1 MKPTK
6 LKKYSRDSMEEIKK
20 VKNIV
25 IGAGP
30 AGRLGSFELGK
41 LGEETLLIEKKYI
54 AGTCLNEGCMV
65 VCALTDISRFIRNFK
80 RFTEIGFIDGNI
92 NLDYKSACDN
102 IKKTQLML
110 RRLNQEENESVNNNV
125 IYGEASV
132 EISDDDKII
141 VKVKLDNDN
150 ELQRENVKNRD
161 YDIYEAENL
170 LIATGARPFIPNI
183 DGAKYALTSSDVLS
197 LEEVPSKLNIVGGGI
212 IATELSNLFSSFG
225 SEVKIIARS
234 EILKDLEPEIKSY
247 VVNKLIDEVDIYEN
261 TNVLEITENSIITD
275 KGEFEGKT
283 LIATGRVP
291 NSEIVADIVDLNEDG
306 SIKVNEFFQTSNPNI
321 YAAGDVTGGITLTP
335 YARKEG
341 ISAARNMAG
350 YLNKFDDIIVPQSLT
365 LDLDVSFTQKASESE
380 GNDNE
385 NVEDVIIPGLGGPH
399 AFWRILRGETGLTK
413 ISLNTETEEIV
424 RASQISPSSIDDTA
438 YLAFLMNMGITK
450 EDFDDFL
457 EVHPSTDAYYKILKI
472 M

>member
-1 MKPTK
+1 
-6 LKKYSRDSMEEIKK
+6 MEETKK
-20 VKNIV
+20 IKNIV

-41 LGEETLLIEKKYI
+41 LGEETLVIEKKYI

-80 RFTEIGFIDGNI
+80 RYSEIGFIDGNM
-92 NLDYKSACDN
+92 NFDFKTACDN
-102 IKKTQLML
+102 IKKTQKFL
-110 RRLNQEENESVNNNV
+110 RKLNQEENESVNNKV

-132 EISDDDKII
+132 EIDDNDKII
-141 VKVKLDNDN
+141 VTVKLDNDN
-150 ELQRENVKNRD
+150 ELQKEEYEGKESLSF
-161 YDIYEAENL
+161 EAENL

-183 DGAKYALTSSDVLS
+183 PGVEYALTSSNVLD
-197 LEEVPSKLNIVGGGI
+197 LEEVPPKLNIVGGGI

-225 SEVKIIARS
+225 SEVKIIARN

-247 VVNKLIDEVDIYEN
+247 VVKKLINEVDICEN
-261 TNVLEITENSIITD
+261 TDVLEITENSIITD

-291 NSEIVADIVDLNEDG
+291 NSELVADIVDLNEDG
-306 SIKVNEFFQTSNPNI
+306 SIKVNDFFQTSIENI

-341 ISAARNMAG
+341 ISAARNMGG

-365 LDLDVSFTQKASESE
+365 LDLDVSFTQKQ
-380 GNDNE
+380 E
-385 NVEDVIIPGLGGPH
+385 NVDEDKVEDVIIPGLGGPH

-413 ISLNTETEEIV
+413 VSLNRETEEII

-438 YLAFLMNMGITK
+438 YLAFLMNMGIEK

>member
-1 MKPTK
+1 
-6 LKKYSRDSMEEIKK
+6 MEEIKK
-20 VKNIV
+20 IKNIV

-41 LGEETLLIEKKYI
+41 LGEETLVIEKKYI

-65 VCALTDISRFIRNFK
+65 ICALTDISRFIRNFK
-80 RFTEIGFIDGNI
+80 RFNDIGFIDGNI
-92 NLDYKSACDN
+92 NFDYKSACDN
-102 IKKTQLML
+102 IRKTQLFL
-110 RRLNQEENESVNNNV
+110 RKLNQEENESVNNEV
-125 IYGEASV
+125 VYGEASV
-132 EISDDDKII
+132 EINEENKII
-141 VKVKLDNDN
+141 VTVKLDNDN
-150 ELQRENVKNRD
+150 ALQREQFKNKEFL
-161 YDIYEAENL
+161 IYEAENL

-183 DGAKYALTSSDVLS
+183 PGANYALTSSDVLK

-247 VVNKLIDEVDIYEN
+247 VVKKLIDEVDIHEN

-275 KGEFEGKT
+275 NGEFEGKT

-291 NSEIVADIVDLNEDG
+291 NSEIVADIVELNDDG
-306 SIKVNEFFQTSNPNI
+306 SIKVNEFFQTSNPHI
-321 YAAGDVTGGITLTP
+321 YSAGDVTGGITLTP

-365 LDLDVSFTQKASESE
+365 LDLDVSFTQRQNKDEAE
-380 GNDNE
+380 GNNE
-385 NVEDVIIPGLGGPH
+385 NVEDIIIPGLGGPH
-399 AFWRILRGETGLTK
+399 AFWRILSGGTGITK
-413 ISLNTETEEIV
+413 VSLDTETEKIV

-438 YLAFLMNMGITK
+438 YLAFLMNMGIEK
-450 EDFDDFL
+450 DDFDDFL

>member
-1 MKPTK
+1 MG
-6 LKKYSRDSMEEIKK
+6 EIEKI
-20 VKNIV
+20 KNIV

-41 LGEETLLIEKKYI
+41 LGEETLVIEKKYI

-65 VCALTDISRFIRNFK
+65 VCALTDISRFIRNFE
-80 RFTEIGFIDGNI
+80 RYREIGFIDGNI
-92 NLDYKSACDN
+92 SFDYKAACDN
-102 IKKTQLML
+102 VKKTQLFL
-110 RRLNQEENESVNNNV
+110 RKLNQEENESVNNKV

-132 EISDDDKII
+132 EINDEDKII
-141 VKVKLDNDN
+141 VTVKLDNEN
-150 ELQRENVKNRD
+150 ELQKEEYNGKETLSF
-161 YDIYEAENL
+161 EAENL

-183 DGAKYALTSSDVLS
+183 PGAEYALTSSDVLN
-197 LEEVPSKLNIVGGGI
+197 LEEIPHKLNIVGGGI

-225 SEVKIIARS
+225 SEVRIIARS

-247 VVNKLIDEVDIYEN
+247 VVKKLIKEVNICEN

-275 KGEFEGKT
+275 NGEFEGKT

-291 NSEIVADIVDLNEDG
+291 NSEIVADLVELNEDG
-306 SIKVNEFFQTSNPNI
+306 SIKVNEFFQTSNPHI
-321 YAAGDVTGGITLTP
+321 YSAGDVTGGITLTP

-365 LDLDVSFTQKASESE
+365 LDLDVSFTQRQK
-380 GNDNE
+380 GQDGD

-399 AFWRILRGETGLTK
+399 AFWRILRGETGITK
-413 ISLNTETEEIV
+413 VSLNTDTEKIV

-438 YLAFLMNMGITK
+438 YLAFLMNMGIEK
-450 EDFDDFL
+450 DDFDDFL

>member
-1 MKPTK
+1 MSDNIQSFIKELAFEEALTEHLLHHGWNEVIKNPT
-6 LKKYSRDSMEEIKK
+6 EEQL
-20 VKNIV
+20 VQNWANILYDNNRG
-25 IGAGP
+25 ID
-30 AGRLGSFELGK
+30 K
-41 LGEETLLIEKKYI
+41 LG
-54 AGTCLNEGCMV
+54 NFP
-65 VCALTDISRFIRNFK
+65 LTKS
-80 RFTEIGFIDGNI
+80 EMQQVIDQV
-92 NLDYKSACDN
+92 NLCD
-102 IKKTQLML
+102 
-110 RRLNQEENESVNNNV
+110 S
-125 IYGEASV
+125 
-132 EISDDDKII
+132 
-141 VKVKLDNDN
+141 
-150 ELQRENVKNRD
+150 
-161 YDIYEAENL
+161 
-170 LIATGARPFIPNI
+170 P
-183 DGAKYALTSSDVLS
+183 
-197 LEEVPSKLNIVGGGI
+197 
-212 IATELSNLFSSFG
+212 
-225 SEVKIIARS
+225 
-234 EILKDLEPEIKSY
+234 Y
-247 VVNKLIDEVDIYEN
+247 VVNKLIDEVDIHEN

-291 NSEIVADIVDLNEDG
+291 NSEIVADIVDLNEDR

-341 ISAARNMAG
+341 ISAARSMAG
-350 YLNKFDDIIVPQSLT
+350 YLNKFDDINVPQSLT
-365 LDLDVSFTQKASESE
+365 LDLDVSFTQKASKSDEDS
-380 GNDNE
+380 D

>member
-1 MKPTK
+1 M
-6 LKKYSRDSMEEIKK
+6 
-20 VKNIV
+20 
-25 IGAGP
+25 
-30 AGRLGSFELGK
+30 
-41 LGEETLLIEKKYI
+41 LIEKKYI

-92 NLDYKSACDN
+92 SLDYKSACDN

-132 EISDDDKII
+132 EINDDDKII

-150 ELQRENVKNRD
+150 ELQRENVKNKD

-234 EILKDLEPEIKSY
+234 EILKELEPEIKSY
-247 VVNKLIDEVDIYEN
+247 VVNKLIDEVDIHEN

-350 YLNKFDDIIVPQSLT
+350 YLNKFDDINVPQSLT
-365 LDLDVSFTQKASESE
+365 LDLDVSFTQKASKSDEDS
-380 GNDNE
+380 D

-413 ISLNTETEEIV
+413 VSLNTETEEIV

>member
-1 MKPTK
+1 MG
-6 LKKYSRDSMEEIKK
+6 EIEKI
-20 VKNIV
+20 KNIV

-41 LGEETLLIEKKYI
+41 LGEETLVIEKKYI

-65 VCALTDISRFIRNFK
+65 VCALTDISRFIRNFE
-80 RFTEIGFIDGNI
+80 RYREIGFIDGNI
-92 NLDYKSACDN
+92 SFDYKAACDN
-102 IKKTQLML
+102 VKKTQLFL
-110 RRLNQEENESVNNNV
+110 RKLNQEENESVNNKV

-132 EISDDDKII
+132 EINDEDKII
-141 VKVKLDNDN
+141 VTVKLDNEN
-150 ELQRENVKNRD
+150 ELQKEEYNGKETLSF
-161 YDIYEAENL
+161 EAENL

-183 DGAKYALTSSDVLS
+183 PGAEYALTSSDVLN
-197 LEEVPSKLNIVGGGI
+197 LEEVPPKLNIVGGGI

-225 SEVKIIARS
+225 SEVRIIARS

-247 VVNKLIDEVDIYEN
+247 VVKKLIKEVNICEN

-275 KGEFEGKT
+275 NGEFEGKT
-283 LIATGRVP
+283 LIATGRAP
-291 NSEIVADIVDLNEDG
+291 NSEIVADLVELNEDG
-306 SIKVNEFFQTSNPNI
+306 SIKVNEFFQTSNPHI
-321 YAAGDVTGGITLTP
+321 YSAGDVTGGITLTP

-365 LDLDVSFTQKASESE
+365 LDLDVSFTQRQK
-380 GNDNE
+380 GQDGD

-413 ISLNTETEEIV
+413 VSLNTDTEKIV

-438 YLAFLMNMGITK
+438 YLAFLMNMGIEK
-450 EDFDDFL
+450 DDFDDFL

>member
-1 MKPTK
+1 
-6 LKKYSRDSMEEIKK
+6 MEEIKK
-20 VKNIV
+20 IKNIV

-65 VCALTDISRFIRNFK
+65 ICALTDISRFLRNFK
-80 RFTEIGFIDGNI
+80 RFEDIGFIDGNV
-92 NLDYKSACDN
+92 NLNFKSACDN
-102 IKKTQLML
+102 IKKTQLFL
-110 RRLNQEENESVNNNV
+110 RKLNQEENESVNNNV
-125 IYGEASV
+125 VYGEASV
-132 EISDDDKII
+132 EINEEGKII
-141 VKVKLDNDN
+141 VSVKLDNNN
-150 ELQRENVKNRD
+150 ELQKEEFKD
-161 YDIYEAENL
+161 KEFAIYEAENL

-183 DGAKYALTSSDVLS
+183 PGANYALTSSDVLN

-212 IATELSNLFSSFG
+212 IASELSNIFSSFG
-225 SEVKIIARS
+225 SDVKIFARS
-234 EILKDLEPEIKSY
+234 EILKDLEPEIKNY
-247 VVNKLIDEVDIYEN
+247 VITKLIDEVEIFEN

-291 NSEIVADIVDLNEDG
+291 NSEIVKDIVDLNEDG
-306 SIKVNEFFQTSNPNI
+306 SIKVNEFFQTSIPNI
-321 YAAGDVTGGITLTP
+321 YSAGDVTGGITLTP

-350 YLNKFDDIIVPQSLT
+350 YLNKFEDIAVPQSLT
-365 LDLDVSFTQKASESE
+365 LDLDVSFTQKPKNSENIE
-380 GNDNE
+380 T
-385 NVEDVIIPGLGGPH
+385 EDIIIPGLGGPH
-399 AFWRILRGETGLTK
+399 AFWRILSGGTGLTK
-413 ISLNTETEEIV
+413 ISLNAETEEIV

-438 YLAFLMNMGITK
+438 YLAFLMNMGIDK
-450 EDFDDFL
+450 DAFDDFL

>member
-1 MKPTK
+1 
-6 LKKYSRDSMEEIKK
+6 MEEIKK
-20 VKNIV
+20 IKNIV

-41 LGEETLLIEKKYI
+41 LGEETLVIEKKYI

-80 RFTEIGFIDGNI
+80 RFSEIGFIDGNI
-92 NLDYKSACDN
+92 NFDFKTACDN
-102 IKKTQLML
+102 IKKTQKFL
-110 RRLNQEENESVNNNV
+110 RKLNQEENESVDNKV

-132 EISDDDKII
+132 EINDEDKII
-141 VKVKLDNDN
+141 VTVKLDNEN
-150 ELQRENVKNRD
+150 ELQKEE
-161 YDIYEAENL
+161 YDGKEILSFEAENL

-183 DGAKYALTSSDVLS
+183 PGVEYALTSSDVLD
-197 LEEVPSKLNIVGGGI
+197 LEEVPPKLNIVGGGI

-247 VVNKLIDEVDIYEN
+247 VVKKLINEVDICEK
-261 TNVLEITENSIITD
+261 TDVLEITENSIITD

-291 NSEIVADIVDLNEDG
+291 NSELVADIVDLNDDG
-306 SIKVNEFFQTSNPNI
+306 SIKVNDFFQTSIANI

-365 LDLDVSFTQKASESE
+365 LDLDVSFTQKQ
-380 GNDNE
+380 DNVDE
-385 NVEDVIIPGLGGPH
+385 DKIEDVIIPGLGGPH

-413 ISLNTETEEIV
+413 VSLNSETEEIV

-438 YLAFLMNMGITK
+438 YLAFLMNMGIEK

>member
-1 MKPTK
+1 MG
-6 LKKYSRDSMEEIKK
+6 EIEKI
-20 VKNIV
+20 KNIV

-41 LGEETLLIEKKYI
+41 LGEETLVIEKKYI

-65 VCALTDISRFIRNFK
+65 VCALTDISRFIRNFE
-80 RFTEIGFIDGNI
+80 RYREIGFIDGNI
-92 NLDYKSACDN
+92 SFDYKAACDN
-102 IKKTQLML
+102 VKKTQLFL
-110 RRLNQEENESVNNNV
+110 RKLNQEENESVNNKV

-132 EISDDDKII
+132 EINDEDKII
-141 VKVKLDNDN
+141 VTVKLDNEN
-150 ELQRENVKNRD
+150 ELQKEEYNGKETLSF
-161 YDIYEAENL
+161 EAENL

-183 DGAKYALTSSDVLS
+183 PGAEYALTSSDVLN
-197 LEEVPSKLNIVGGGI
+197 LEEVPPKLNIVGGGI

-225 SEVKIIARS
+225 SEVRIIARS

-247 VVNKLIDEVDIYEN
+247 VVKKLIKEVNICEN

-275 KGEFEGKT
+275 NGEFEGKT

-291 NSEIVADIVDLNEDG
+291 NSEIVEDIVELNEDG
-306 SIKVNEFFQTSNPNI
+306 SIKVNEFFQTSNPHI
-321 YAAGDVTGGITLTP
+321 YSAGDVTGGITLTP

-365 LDLDVSFTQKASESE
+365 LDLDVSFTQRQKDQE
-380 GNDNE
+380 GD

-399 AFWRILRGETGLTK
+399 AFWRILRGETGITK
-413 ISLNTETEEIV
+413 ISLDTETEKIV

-438 YLAFLMNMGITK
+438 YLAFLMNMGIEK
-450 EDFDDFL
+450 DDFDDFL

>member
-1 MKPTK
+1 MG
-6 LKKYSRDSMEEIKK
+6 EIEKI
-20 VKNIV
+20 KNIV

-41 LGEETLLIEKKYI
+41 LGEETLVIEKKYI

-65 VCALTDISRFIRNFK
+65 VCALTDISRFIRNFE
-80 RFTEIGFIDGNI
+80 RYSEIGFIDGNI
-92 NLDYKSACDN
+92 SFDYKAACDN
-102 IKKTQLML
+102 VKKTQLFL
-110 RRLNQEENESVNNNV
+110 RKLNQEENESVNNKV

-132 EISDDDKII
+132 EINDEDKII
-141 VKVKLDNDN
+141 VTVKLDNEN
-150 ELQRENVKNRD
+150 ELQKEEYNGKETLSF
-161 YDIYEAENL
+161 EAENL

-183 DGAKYALTSSDVLS
+183 PGAEYALTSSDVLN
-197 LEEVPSKLNIVGGGI
+197 LEEVPPKLNIVGGGI

-225 SEVKIIARS
+225 SEVRIIARS

-247 VVNKLIDEVDIYEN
+247 VVKKLIKEVNICEN

-275 KGEFEGKT
+275 NGEFEGKT

-291 NSEIVADIVDLNEDG
+291 NSEIVADIVELNEDG
-306 SIKVNEFFQTSNPNI
+306 SIKVNEFFQTSNPHI
-321 YAAGDVTGGITLTP
+321 YSAGDVTGGITLTP

-365 LDLDVSFTQKASESE
+365 LDLDVSFTQRQK
-380 GNDNE
+380 GQDGD

-399 AFWRILRGETGLTK
+399 AFWRILRGETGITK
-413 ISLNTETEEIV
+413 VSLNTDTEKIV

-438 YLAFLMNMGITK
+438 YLAFLMNMGIEK
-450 EDFDDFL
+450 DDFDDFL

>member
-1 MKPTK
+1 
-6 LKKYSRDSMEEIKK
+6 MEETKK
-20 VKNIV
+20 IKNIV

-41 LGEETLLIEKKYI
+41 LGEETLVIEKKHI

-80 RFTEIGFIDGNI
+80 RFSEIGFIDGNI
-92 NLDYKSACDN
+92 NFDFKTACDN
-102 IKKTQLML
+102 IKKTQKFL
-110 RRLNQEENESVNNNV
+110 RKLNQEENESVNNEV
-125 IYGEASV
+125 IYGEASI
-132 EISDDDKII
+132 EMDDNDKII
-141 VKVKLDNDN
+141 VTVKLDNEN
-150 ELQRENVKNRD
+150 ELQKEE
-161 YDIYEAENL
+161 YDGKESLSFEAENL

-183 DGAKYALTSSDVLS
+183 PGAEYALTSSDVLD
-197 LEEVPSKLNIVGGGI
+197 LEEVPPKLNIVGGGI

-247 VVNKLIDEVDIYEN
+247 VVKKLINEVDICEN
-261 TNVLEITENSIITD
+261 TDVLEITENSIITD

-283 LIATGRVP
+283 LIATGRIP
-291 NSEIVADIVDLNEDG
+291 NSEIVANIVDLNEDE
-306 SIKVNEFFQTSNPNI
+306 SIKVNDFFQTSNPNI

-365 LDLDVSFTQKASESE
+365 LDLDVSFTQKQ
-380 GNDNE
+380 E
-385 NVEDVIIPGLGGPH
+385 NVDEDKVEDVIIPGLGGPH

-413 ISLNTETEEIV
+413 VSLNRETEEIV

-438 YLAFLMNMGITK
+438 YLAFLMNMGIEK

>member
-1 MKPTK
+1 MG
-6 LKKYSRDSMEEIKK
+6 EIEKI
-20 VKNIV
+20 KNIV

-41 LGEETLLIEKKYI
+41 LGEETLVIEKKYI

-65 VCALTDISRFIRNFK
+65 VCALTDISRFIRNFE
-80 RFTEIGFIDGNI
+80 RFSEIGFIDGNI
-92 NLDYKSACDN
+92 SFDYKAACDSV
-102 IKKTQLML
+102 KKTQLFL
-110 RRLNQEENESVNNNV
+110 RKLNQEENESVNNKV
-125 IYGEASV
+125 LYGEASV
-132 EISDDDKII
+132 EINDEDKII
-141 VKVKLDNDN
+141 VTVKLDNEN
-150 ELQRENVKNRD
+150 ELQKEEYNGKETLSF
-161 YDIYEAENL
+161 EAENL

-183 DGAKYALTSSDVLS
+183 PGAEYALTSSDVLN
-197 LEEVPSKLNIVGGGI
+197 LEEVPPKLNIVGGGI

-225 SEVKIIARS
+225 SKVRIIARS

-247 VVNKLIDEVDIYEN
+247 VVKKLIKEVSICEN
-261 TNVLEITENSIITD
+261 TNVLEITENSLITD
-275 KGEFEGKT
+275 NGEFEGKT

-291 NSEIVADIVDLNEDG
+291 NSEIVEDIVELNEDG
-306 SIKVNEFFQTSNPNI
+306 SIKVNEFFQTSNPHI
-321 YAAGDVTGGITLTP
+321 YSAGDVTGGITLTP

-365 LDLDVSFTQKASESE
+365 LDLDVSFTQRQK
-380 GNDNE
+380 GQDGD

-399 AFWRILRGETGLTK
+399 AFWRILRGETGITK
-413 ISLNTETEEIV
+413 VSLNTDTEKIV

-438 YLAFLMNMGITK
+438 YLAFLMNMGIEK
-450 EDFDDFL
+450 DDFDDFL

>member
-1 MKPTK
+1 MG
-6 LKKYSRDSMEEIKK
+6 EIEKI
-20 VKNIV
+20 KNIV

-41 LGEETLLIEKKYI
+41 LGEETLVIEKKYI

-65 VCALTDISRFIRNFK
+65 VCALTDISRFIRNFE
-80 RFTEIGFIDGNI
+80 RYREIGFIDGNI
-92 NLDYKSACDN
+92 SFDYKAACDN
-102 IKKTQLML
+102 VKKTQLFL
-110 RRLNQEENESVNNNV
+110 RKLNQEENESVNNKV

-132 EISDDDKII
+132 EINDEDKII
-141 VKVKLDNDN
+141 VTVKLDNEN
-150 ELQRENVKNRD
+150 ELQKEEYNGKETLSF
-161 YDIYEAENL
+161 EAENL

-183 DGAKYALTSSDVLS
+183 PGAEYALTSSDVLN
-197 LEEVPSKLNIVGGGI
+197 LEEIPHKLNIVGGGI

-225 SEVKIIARS
+225 SEVRIIARS

-247 VVNKLIDEVDIYEN
+247 VVKKLIKEVNICEN

-275 KGEFEGKT
+275 NGEFEGKT
-283 LIATGRVP
+283 LIATGRAP
-291 NSEIVADIVDLNEDG
+291 NSEIVADLVELNEDG
-306 SIKVNEFFQTSNPNI
+306 SIKVNEFFQTSNPHI
-321 YAAGDVTGGITLTP
+321 YSAGDVTGGITLTP

-365 LDLDVSFTQKASESE
+365 LDLDVSFTQRQK
-380 GNDNE
+380 GQDGD

-413 ISLNTETEEIV
+413 VSLNTDTEKIV

-438 YLAFLMNMGITK
+438 YLAFLMNMGIEK
-450 EDFDDFL
+450 DDFDDFL

>member
-1 MKPTK
+1 MG
-6 LKKYSRDSMEEIKK
+6 EIEKI
-20 VKNIV
+20 KNIV

-41 LGEETLLIEKKYI
+41 LGEETLVIEKKYI

-65 VCALTDISRFIRNFK
+65 VCALTDISRFIRNFE
-80 RFTEIGFIDGNI
+80 RYSEIGFIDGNI
-92 NLDYKSACDN
+92 SFDYKAACDN
-102 IKKTQLML
+102 VKKTQLFL
-110 RRLNQEENESVNNNV
+110 RKLNQEENESVNNKV

-132 EISDDDKII
+132 EINDEDKII
-141 VKVKLDNDN
+141 VTVKLDNEN
-150 ELQRENVKNRD
+150 ELQKEEYHGKETLSF
-161 YDIYEAENL
+161 EAENL

-183 DGAKYALTSSDVLS
+183 PGAEYALTSSDVLN
-197 LEEVPSKLNIVGGGI
+197 LEEIPHKLNIVGGGI

-225 SEVKIIARS
+225 SEVRIIARS

-247 VVNKLIDEVDIYEN
+247 VVKKLIKEVNICEN

-275 KGEFEGKT
+275 NGEFEGKT
-283 LIATGRVP
+283 LIATGRAP
-291 NSEIVADIVDLNEDG
+291 NSEIVADLVELNEDG
-306 SIKVNEFFQTSNPNI
+306 SIKVNEFFQTSNPHI
-321 YAAGDVTGGITLTP
+321 YSAGDVTGGITLTP

-350 YLNKFDDIIVPQSLT
+350 YLNKFDDMIVPQSLT
-365 LDLDVSFTQKASESE
+365 LDLDVSFTQRQK
-380 GNDNE
+380 GQDGD

-413 ISLNTETEEIV
+413 VSLNTDTEKIV

-438 YLAFLMNMGITK
+438 YLAFLMNMGIEK
-450 EDFDDFL
+450 DDFDDFL

>member
-1 MKPTK
+1 
-6 LKKYSRDSMEEIKK
+6 MEEIKK
-20 VKNIV
+20 IKNIV

-65 VCALTDISRFIRNFK
+65 ICALTDISRFLRNFK
-80 RFTEIGFIDGNI
+80 RFEDIGFIDGNV
-92 NLDYKSACDN
+92 NLNFKSACDN
-102 IKKTQLML
+102 IKKTQLFL
-110 RRLNQEENESVNNNV
+110 RKLNQEENESVNNNV
-125 IYGEASV
+125 VYGEASV
-132 EISDDDKII
+132 EINEEGKII
-141 VKVKLDNDN
+141 VSVKLDNNN
-150 ELQRENVKNRD
+150 ELQKEEFKD
-161 YDIYEAENL
+161 KEFAIYEAENL

-183 DGAKYALTSSDVLS
+183 PGANYALTSSDVLN

-212 IATELSNLFSSFG
+212 IASELSNIFSSFG
-225 SEVKIIARS
+225 SDVKIFARS
-234 EILKDLEPEIKSY
+234 EILKDLEPEIKNY
-247 VVNKLIDEVDIYEN
+247 VITKLIDEVEIFEN

-291 NSEIVADIVDLNEDG
+291 NSEIVKDIVDLNEDG
-306 SIKVNEFFQTSNPNI
+306 SIKVNEFFQTSIPNI
-321 YAAGDVTGGITLTP
+321 YSAGDVTGGITLTP

-350 YLNKFDDIIVPQSLT
+350 YLNKFEDIAVPQSLT
-365 LDLDVSFTQKASESE
+365 LDLDVSFTQKPKNSENIE
-380 GNDNE
+380 T
-385 NVEDVIIPGLGGPH
+385 EDIIIPGLGGPH
-399 AFWRILRGETGLTK
+399 AFWRILSGGTGLTK
-413 ISLNTETEEIV
+413 ISLNAETEEIV

-438 YLAFLMNMGITK
+438 YLAFLMNMGIDK
-450 EDFDDFL
+450 DAFDDFL

-472 M
+472 MWSFYKLS

>member
-1 MKPTK
+1 MG
-6 LKKYSRDSMEEIKK
+6 EIEKI
-20 VKNIV
+20 KNIV

-41 LGEETLLIEKKYI
+41 LGEETLVIEKKYI

-65 VCALTDISRFIRNFK
+65 VCALTDISRFIRNFE
-80 RFTEIGFIDGNI
+80 RYSEIGFIDGNI
-92 NLDYKSACDN
+92 SFDYKAACDN
-102 IKKTQLML
+102 VKKTQLFL
-110 RRLNQEENESVNNNV
+110 RKLNQEENESVNNKV

-132 EISDDDKII
+132 EINDEDKII
-141 VKVKLDNDN
+141 VTVKLDNEN
-150 ELQRENVKNRD
+150 ELQKEEYHGKETLSF
-161 YDIYEAENL
+161 EAENL

-183 DGAKYALTSSDVLS
+183 PGAEYALTSSDVLN
-197 LEEVPSKLNIVGGGI
+197 LEEVPPKLNIVGGGI

-225 SEVKIIARS
+225 SEVRIIARS

-247 VVNKLIDEVDIYEN
+247 VVKKLIKEVNICEN

-275 KGEFEGKT
+275 NGEFEGKT
-283 LIATGRVP
+283 LIATGRAP
-291 NSEIVADIVDLNEDG
+291 NSEIVADLVELNEDG
-306 SIKVNEFFQTSNPNI
+306 SIKVNEFFQTSNPHI
-321 YAAGDVTGGITLTP
+321 YSAGDVTGGITLTP

-350 YLNKFDDIIVPQSLT
+350 YLNKFDDMIVPQSLT
-365 LDLDVSFTQKASESE
+365 LDLDVSFTQRQK
-380 GNDNE
+380 GQDGD

-413 ISLNTETEEIV
+413 VSLNTDTEKIV

-438 YLAFLMNMGITK
+438 YLAFLMNMGIEK
-450 EDFDDFL
+450 DDFDDFL

>member
-1 MKPTK
+1 MG
-6 LKKYSRDSMEEIKK
+6 EIEKII
-20 VKNIV
+20 NIV

-41 LGEETLLIEKKYI
+41 LGEETLVIEKKYI

-65 VCALTDISRFIRNFK
+65 VCALTDISRFIRNFE
-80 RFTEIGFIDGNI
+80 RFSEIGFIDGNI
-92 NLDYKSACDN
+92 SFDYKAACDSV
-102 IKKTQLML
+102 KKTQLFL
-110 RRLNQEENESVNNNV
+110 RKLNQEENESVNNKV
-125 IYGEASV
+125 LYGEASV
-132 EISDDDKII
+132 EINDEDKII
-141 VKVKLDNDN
+141 VTVKLDNEN
-150 ELQRENVKNRD
+150 ELQKEEYNGKETLSF
-161 YDIYEAENL
+161 EAENL

-183 DGAKYALTSSDVLS
+183 PGAEYALTSSDVLN
-197 LEEVPSKLNIVGGGI
+197 LEEVPPKLNIVGGGI

-225 SEVKIIARS
+225 SEVRIIARS

-247 VVNKLIDEVDIYEN
+247 VVKKLIKEVNICEN

-275 KGEFEGKT
+275 NGEFEGKT

-291 NSEIVADIVDLNEDG
+291 NSEIVEDIVELNEDG
-306 SIKVNEFFQTSNPNI
+306 SIKVNEFFQTSNPHI
-321 YAAGDVTGGITLTP
+321 YSAGDVTGGITLTP

-365 LDLDVSFTQKASESE
+365 LDLDVSFTQRQK
-380 GNDNE
+380 GQDGD

-399 AFWRILRGETGLTK
+399 AFWRILRGETGITK
-413 ISLNTETEEIV
+413 ISLDTETEKIV

-438 YLAFLMNMGITK
+438 YLAFLMNMGIEK
-450 EDFDDFL
+450 DDFDDFL

>member
-1 MKPTK
+1 MG
-6 LKKYSRDSMEEIKK
+6 EIEKI
-20 VKNIV
+20 KNIV

-41 LGEETLLIEKKYI
+41 LGEETLVIEKKYI

-65 VCALTDISRFIRNFK
+65 VCALTDISRFIRNFE
-80 RFTEIGFIDGNI
+80 RYREIGFIDGNI
-92 NLDYKSACDN
+92 SFDYKAACDN
-102 IKKTQLML
+102 VKKTQLFL
-110 RRLNQEENESVNNNV
+110 RKLNQEENESVNNKV

-132 EISDDDKII
+132 EINDEDKII
-141 VKVKLDNDN
+141 VTVKLDNEN
-150 ELQRENVKNRD
+150 ELQKEEYHGKETLSF
-161 YDIYEAENL
+161 EAENL

-183 DGAKYALTSSDVLS
+183 PGAEYALTSSDVLN
-197 LEEVPSKLNIVGGGI
+197 LEEVPPKLNIVGGGI

-225 SEVKIIARS
+225 SEVRIIARS

-247 VVNKLIDEVDIYEN
+247 VVKKLIKEVNICEN

-275 KGEFEGKT
+275 NGEFEGKT

-291 NSEIVADIVDLNEDG
+291 NSEIVADIVELNEDG
-306 SIKVNEFFQTSNPNI
+306 SIKVNEFFQTSNPHI
-321 YAAGDVTGGITLTP
+321 YSAGDVTGGITLTP

-365 LDLDVSFTQKASESE
+365 LDLDVSFTQRQKDQE
-380 GNDNE
+380 GD

-399 AFWRILRGETGLTK
+399 AFWRILRGETGITK
-413 ISLNTETEEIV
+413 ISLDTETEKIV

-438 YLAFLMNMGITK
+438 YLAFLMNMGIEK
-450 EDFDDFL
+450 DDFDDFL

>member
-1 MKPTK
+1 MG
-6 LKKYSRDSMEEIKK
+6 EIEKI
-20 VKNIV
+20 KNIV

-41 LGEETLLIEKKYI
+41 LGEETLVIEKKYI

-65 VCALTDISRFIRNFK
+65 VCALTDISRFIRNFE
-80 RFTEIGFIDGNI
+80 RYSEIGFIDGNI
-92 NLDYKSACDN
+92 SFDYKAACDN
-102 IKKTQLML
+102 VKKTQLFL
-110 RRLNQEENESVNNNV
+110 RKLNQEENESVNNKV

-132 EISDDDKII
+132 EINDEDKII
-141 VKVKLDNDN
+141 VTVKLDNEN
-150 ELQRENVKNRD
+150 ELQKEEYHGKETLSF
-161 YDIYEAENL
+161 EAENL

-183 DGAKYALTSSDVLS
+183 PGAEYALTSSDVLN
-197 LEEVPSKLNIVGGGI
+197 LEEIPHKLNIVGGGI

-225 SEVKIIARS
+225 SEVRIIARS

-247 VVNKLIDEVDIYEN
+247 VVKKLIKEVNICEN

-275 KGEFEGKT
+275 NGEFEGKT
-283 LIATGRVP
+283 LIATGRAP
-291 NSEIVADIVDLNEDG
+291 NSEIVADLVELNEDG
-306 SIKVNEFFQTSNPNI
+306 SIKVNEFFQTSNPHI
-321 YAAGDVTGGITLTP
+321 YSAGDVTGGITLTP

-365 LDLDVSFTQKASESE
+365 LDLDVSFTQRQKDQE
-380 GNDNE
+380 GD

-399 AFWRILRGETGLTK
+399 AFWRILRGETGITK
-413 ISLNTETEEIV
+413 ISLDTETEKIV

-438 YLAFLMNMGITK
+438 YLAFLMNMGIEK
-450 EDFDDFL
+450 DDFDDFL

>member
-1 MKPTK
+1 
-6 LKKYSRDSMEEIKK
+6 MEEIRKI
-20 VKNIV
+20 KNIV

-41 LGEETLLIEKKYI
+41 LGEETLLIERKYI

-65 VCALTDISRFIRNFK
+65 VCALTDISRFIRNFE
-80 RFTEIGFIDGNI
+80 RFSEIGFIDGNI
-92 NLDYKSACDN
+92 NFDYKAACEN
-102 IKKTQLML
+102 VKKTQLFL
-110 RRLNQEENESVNNNV
+110 RRLNQEENESVNNKV

-132 EISDDDKII
+132 KINDEDKII
-141 VKVKLDNDN
+141 VTVKLDNEN
-150 ELQRENVKNRD
+150 ELQKEE
-161 YDIYEAENL
+161 YDKKETLCFEAENL

-183 DGAKYALTSSDVLS
+183 PGAEYALTSSDVLN
-197 LEEVPSKLNIVGGGI
+197 LEEVPPKLNIVGGGI

-247 VVNKLIDEVDIYEN
+247 VVKKLIKEVSICEN
-261 TNVLEITENSIITD
+261 TDVLEITENSIITD

-291 NSEIVADIVDLNEDG
+291 NSEIVADIVELNEDG
-306 SIKVNEFFQTSNPNI
+306 SIKVNEFFQTSNPHI
-321 YAAGDVTGGITLTP
+321 YSAGDVTGGITLTP

-365 LDLDVSFTQKASESE
+365 LDLDVSFTQKQSKDETE
-380 GNDNE
+380 GNE
-385 NVEDVIIPGLGGPH
+385 GNVEDIIIPGLGGPH
-399 AFWRILRGETGLTK
+399 AFWRILRGETGITK
-413 ISLNTETEEIV
+413 VSLDTETEKIV

-438 YLAFLMNMGITK
+438 YLAFLMNMGIEK
-450 EDFDDFL
+450 DDFDDFL

>member
-1 MKPTK
+1 
-6 LKKYSRDSMEEIKK
+6 MEIQKI
-20 VKNIV
+20 KNIV

-41 LGEETLLIEKKYI
+41 LGEETLLIERKYI

-65 VCALTDISRFIRNFK
+65 VCALTDISRFIRTFK
-80 RFTEIGFIDGNI
+80 RFSEIGFIDGNI
-92 NLDYKSACDN
+92 SFDYKSACDN
-102 IKKTQLML
+102 IKKTQLFL
-110 RRLNQEENESVNNNV
+110 RRLNQEENESVDNKV

-132 EISDDDKII
+132 DINEDGKII
-141 VKVKLDNDN
+141 VTVELDNSN
-150 ELQRENVKNRD
+150 ALQKEELKNRETVM
-161 YDIYEAENL
+161 YEAENL

-183 DGAKYALTSSDVLS
+183 PGANYALTSSDVLQ

-247 VVNKLIDEVDIYEN
+247 VVKKLIKDVEICEN
-261 TNVLEITENSIITD
+261 TDVLEITENSIITD

-291 NSEIVADIVDLNEDG
+291 NSEIVKDLVDLNEDG
-306 SIKVNEFFQTSNPNI
+306 SIKVNEFFQTSNPHI
-321 YAAGDVTGGITLTP
+321 YSAGDVTGGITLTP

-350 YLNKFDDIIVPQSLT
+350 YLNKFEDIVVPQSLT
-365 LDLDVSFTQKASESE
+365 LDLDVSFTQKQNKAD
-380 GNDNE
+380 NDDGE
-385 NVEDVIIPGLGGPH
+385 NIEDIIIPGLGGPH
-399 AFWRILRGETGLTK
+399 AFWRILSGETGLTK
-413 ISLNTETEEIV
+413 VSLNTETEEIA

>member
-1 MKPTK
+1 
-6 LKKYSRDSMEEIKK
+6 MEEITKI
-20 VKNIV
+20 KNIV

-41 LGEETLLIEKKYI
+41 LGEETLLIERKYI

-65 VCALTDISRFIRNFK
+65 VCALTDISRFIRNFE
-80 RFTEIGFIDGNI
+80 RFSEIGFIDGNI
-92 NLDYKSACDN
+92 SFDYKAACEN
-102 IKKTQLML
+102 VKKTQLFL
-110 RRLNQEENESVNNNV
+110 RRLNQEENESVNNKV

-132 EISDDDKII
+132 KINDEDKII
-141 VKVKLDNDN
+141 VTVKLDNKN
-150 ELQRENVKNRD
+150 ELQKEE
-161 YDIYEAENL
+161 YDKKETLCFEAENL

-183 DGAKYALTSSDVLS
+183 PGAEYALTSSDVLN
-197 LEEVPSKLNIVGGGI
+197 LEEVPPKLNIVGGGI

-247 VVNKLIDEVDIYEN
+247 VVKKLIKEVSICEN
-261 TNVLEITENSIITD
+261 TDVLEITENSIITD

-291 NSEIVADIVDLNEDG
+291 NSEIVADIVELNEDG
-306 SIKVNEFFQTSNPNI
+306 SIKVNEFFQTSNPHI
-321 YAAGDVTGGITLTP
+321 YSAGDVTGGITLTP

-365 LDLDVSFTQKASESE
+365 LDLDVSFTQKQSKDETE
-380 GNDNE
+380 GNE
-385 NVEDVIIPGLGGPH
+385 GNVEDIIIPGLGGPH
-399 AFWRILRGETGLTK
+399 AFWRILRGETGITK
-413 ISLNTETEEIV
+413 VSLDTETEKIV

-438 YLAFLMNMGITK
+438 YLAFLMNMGIEK
-450 EDFDDFL
+450 DDFDDFL

>member
-1 MKPTK
+1 
-6 LKKYSRDSMEEIKK
+6 MEEIKK
-20 VKNIV
+20 IKNIV

-41 LGEETLLIEKKYI
+41 LGEETLVIEKKYI

-65 VCALTDISRFIRNFK
+65 ICALTDISRFIRNFK
-80 RFTEIGFIDGNI
+80 RFNDIGFIDGNI
-92 NLDYKSACDN
+92 SFDYKSACDN
-102 IKKTQLML
+102 IRKTQLFL
-110 RRLNQEENESVNNNV
+110 RKLNQEENESVNNEV
-125 IYGEASV
+125 VYGEASV
-132 EISDDDKII
+132 EINEEGKII
-141 VKVKLDNDN
+141 VTVKLDNDN
-150 ELQRENVKNRD
+150 ELQREQFKNKEFEM
-161 YDIYEAENL
+161 YEAENL

-183 DGAKYALTSSDVLS
+183 PGANYALTSSDVLK

-247 VVNKLIDEVDIYEN
+247 VVKKLIDEVDIHEN

-291 NSEIVADIVDLNEDG
+291 NSEIVADIVELNDDG
-306 SIKVNEFFQTSNPNI
+306 SIKVNEFFQTSNPHI
-321 YAAGDVTGGITLTP
+321 YSAGDVTGGITLTP
-335 YARKEG
+335 FARKEG

-350 YLNKFDDIIVPQSLT
+350 YLNKFDNIIVPQSLT
-365 LDLDVSFTQKASESE
+365 LDLDVSFTQRQNK
-380 GNDNE
+380 NE
-385 NVEDVIIPGLGGPH
+385 TEENKDNVEDIIIPGLGGPH
-399 AFWRILRGETGLTK
+399 AFWRILSGGTGLTK
-413 ISLNTETEEIV
+413 ISLDTETEKIV

-438 YLAFLMNMGITK
+438 YLAFLMNMGIEK

>member
-1 MKPTK
+1 
-6 LKKYSRDSMEEIKK
+6 
-20 VKNIV
+20 
-25 IGAGP
+25 
-30 AGRLGSFELGK
+30 
-41 LGEETLLIEKKYI
+41 
-54 AGTCLNEGCMV
+54 MV
-65 VCALTDISRFIRNFK
+65 VCALTDISRFIRSFK
-80 RFTEIGFIDGNI
+80 RFNEIGFIDGNI
-92 NLDYKSACDN
+92 SLDYKSACDN
-102 IKKTQLML
+102 IKKTQLLL
-110 RRLNQEENESVNNNV
+110 RRLNQEENESVDNNV

-141 VKVKLDNDN
+141 VKVKLDNAN
-150 ELQRENVKNRD
+150 ELQRENVKNKD

-234 EILKDLEPEIKSY
+234 EILKELEPEIKSY
-247 VVNKLIDEVDIYEN
+247 VVKKLINEVDIYEN

-291 NSEIVADIVDLNEDG
+291 NSEIVKDIVELNEDG

-365 LDLDVSFTQKASESE
+365 LDLDVSFTQKATES
-380 GNDNE
+380 DDDS

-399 AFWRILRGETGLTK
+399 AFWRILRGETGITK
-413 ISLNTETEEIV
+413 VSLNSETEEIV

>member
-1 MKPTK
+1 
-6 LKKYSRDSMEEIKK
+6 MEETKK
-20 VKNIV
+20 IKNIV

-41 LGEETLLIEKKYI
+41 LGEETLVIEKKYI

-65 VCALTDISRFIRNFK
+65 VCALTDISRFIKNFK
-80 RFTEIGFIDGNI
+80 RYSEIGFIDGNM
-92 NLDYKSACDN
+92 NFDFKTACDN
-102 IKKTQLML
+102 IKKTQKFL
-110 RRLNQEENESVNNNV
+110 RKLNQEENESVNNKV

-132 EISDDDKII
+132 EIDDNDKII
-141 VKVKLDNDN
+141 VTVKLDNDN
-150 ELQRENVKNRD
+150 ELQKEEYEGKESLSF
-161 YDIYEAENL
+161 EAENL

-183 DGAKYALTSSDVLS
+183 PGVEYALTSSNVLD
-197 LEEVPSKLNIVGGGI
+197 LEEVPPKLNIVGGGI

-247 VVNKLIDEVDIYEN
+247 VVKKLINEVDICEN
-261 TNVLEITENSIITD
+261 TDVLEITENSIITD

-291 NSEIVADIVDLNEDG
+291 NSELVADIVDLNEDG
-306 SIKVNEFFQTSNPNI
+306 SIKVNDFFQTSIENI

-365 LDLDVSFTQKASESE
+365 LDLDVSFTQKQ
-380 GNDNE
+380 E
-385 NVEDVIIPGLGGPH
+385 NVDEDKVEDVIIPGLGGPH

-413 ISLNTETEEIV
+413 VSLNRETEEIV

-438 YLAFLMNMGITK
+438 YLAFLMNMGIEK

>member
-1 MKPTK
+1 
-6 LKKYSRDSMEEIKK
+6 MEEIKK
-20 VKNIV
+20 IKNIV

-65 VCALTDISRFIRNFK
+65 ICALTDISRFLRNFK
-80 RFTEIGFIDGNI
+80 RFEDIGFIDGNV
-92 NLDYKSACDN
+92 NLNFKSACDN
-102 IKKTQLML
+102 IKKTQLFL
-110 RRLNQEENESVNNNV
+110 RKLNQEENESVNNNV
-125 IYGEASV
+125 VYGEASV
-132 EISDDDKII
+132 EINEEGKII
-141 VKVKLDNDN
+141 VSVKLDNNN
-150 ELQRENVKNRD
+150 ELQKEEFKD
-161 YDIYEAENL
+161 KEFAIYEAENL

-183 DGAKYALTSSDVLS
+183 PGANYALTSSDVLN

-212 IATELSNLFSSFG
+212 IASELSNIFSSFG
-225 SEVKIIARS
+225 SETKIFARS
-234 EILKDLEPEIKSY
+234 EILKDLEPEIKNY
-247 VVNKLIDEVDIYEN
+247 VITKLIDEVEIFEN

-291 NSEIVADIVDLNEDG
+291 NSEIVKDIVDLNEDG
-306 SIKVNEFFQTSNPNI
+306 SIKVNEFFQTSIPNI
-321 YAAGDVTGGITLTP
+321 YSAGDVTGGITLTP

-350 YLNKFDDIIVPQSLT
+350 YLNKFEDIAVPQSLT
-365 LDLDVSFTQKASESE
+365 LDLDVSFTQKPKNSENIE
-380 GNDNE
+380 T
-385 NVEDVIIPGLGGPH
+385 EDIIIPGLGGPH
-399 AFWRILRGETGLTK
+399 AFWRILSGGTGLTK
-413 ISLNTETEEIV
+413 ISLNAETEEIV

-438 YLAFLMNMGITK
+438 YLAFLMNMGIDK
-450 EDFDDFL
+450 DAFDDFL

>member
-1 MKPTK
+1 
-6 LKKYSRDSMEEIKK
+6 
-20 VKNIV
+20 
-25 IGAGP
+25 
-30 AGRLGSFELGK
+30 
-41 LGEETLLIEKKYI
+41 
-54 AGTCLNEGCMV
+54 MV

-92 NLDYKSACDN
+92 SLDYKSACDN

-132 EISDDDKII
+132 EINDDDKII

-150 ELQRENVKNRD
+150 ELQRENVKD
-161 YDIYEAENL
+161 KDHDIYEAENL

-183 DGAKYALTSSDVLS
+183 DGVKYALTSSDVLS

-212 IATELSNLFSSFG
+212 IATELSNIFSIFG

-247 VVNKLIDEVDIYEN
+247 VVNKLIEEVDIYEN

-350 YLNKFDDIIVPQSLT
+350 YLNKFDDINVPQSLT
-365 LDLDVSFTQKASESE
+365 LDLDVSFTQKASKSE
-380 GNDNE
+380 GNDNV
-385 NVEDVIIPGLGGPH
+385 NVEDIIIPGLGGPH

>member
-1 MKPTK
+1 
-6 LKKYSRDSMEEIKK
+6 
-20 VKNIV
+20 
-25 IGAGP
+25 
-30 AGRLGSFELGK
+30 
-41 LGEETLLIEKKYI
+41 
-54 AGTCLNEGCMV
+54 
-65 VCALTDISRFIRNFK
+65 
-80 RFTEIGFIDGNI
+80 
-92 NLDYKSACDN
+92 
-102 IKKTQLML
+102 
-110 RRLNQEENESVNNNV
+110 
-125 IYGEASV
+125 
-132 EISDDDKII
+132 
-141 VKVKLDNDN
+141 
-150 ELQRENVKNRD
+150 
-161 YDIYEAENL
+161 
-170 LIATGARPFIPNI
+170 
-183 DGAKYALTSSDVLS
+183 
-197 LEEVPSKLNIVGGGI
+197 
-212 IATELSNLFSSFG
+212 
-225 SEVKIIARS
+225 VKIIARS

-247 VVNKLIDEVDIYEN
+247 VVKKLINEVDICEN

-350 YLNKFDDIIVPQSLT
+350 YLNKFEDIIVPQSLT
-365 LDLDVSFTQKASESE
+365 LDLDVSFTQKASESDE
-380 GNDNE
+380 DDSKE
-385 NVEDVIIPGLGGPH
+385 IEDVIIPGLGGPH

-413 ISLNTETEEIV
+413 VSLNTETEEIV